1 MFARIS
7 FDTEQKVSLEE
18 FKNIENT
25 ISDKVDS
32 HPLYKDADNKLVTLP
47 SWSYTLDPIEAEE
60 KNKKL
65 VVPTEFVELSTT
77 KEYLTS
83 LELFL
88 QKHPS
93 VKIKVRGMV
102 KTPETDYLNIIDQ
115 IQRVQ
120 DKLETALKS
129 FNGHVEFNQK
139 CNVHIGNLGLLNV
152 NQVGYAVDKC
162 TEEIQL
168 LLDKG
173 WRILCVCPE
182 PDQRRPDYILGRYNP
197 DEENLQCVSF

>member
-1 MFARIS
+1 MFVRIS
-7 FDTEQKVSLEE
+7 FDSNQRISAEE
-18 FKNIENT
+18 FSNLENT
-25 ISDKVDS
+25 ISDAIES
-32 HPLYKDADNKLVTLP
+32 FPLYKDPDNALTTFS
-47 SWSYTLDPIEAEE
+47 SWSHSLDPVEAEA
-60 KNKKL
+60 KGKKY
-65 VVPTEFVELSTT
+65 VVKTDWVELSTT

-88 QKHPS
+88 QKHPTIK
-93 VKIKVRGMV
+93 VKIRGMV